1 MQKKFVTRIGIGLAI
16 VAMAFAYITAAG
28 KMEQSRS
35 ATPLEGGTAVSG
47 PPVDTPSLMADV
59 GTLASPMFKGRL
71 TGTEGSKLAQ
81 AYISKRFSEI
91 GLAHYGAGYAMPF
104 AFTRKSIRGLLS
116 PDKKYT
122 TEYPDA
128 TNLVGYI
135 RGSKDPNRIMV
146 VSAHYDH
153 LGERAGAVYHGADDN
168 ASGVGAMLAVAAYF
182 KQHPPLHTVV
192 FAAFDAEELGS
203 GGANHFIEALPFPR
217 AQLAF
222 NLNLDMVSRNDSNE
236 VWASGLYHNPS
247 LKYLAAAAAKHST
260 VKVRTGH
267 DKPML
272 LAGLVEDW
280 TSSSDHRSFHAA
292 GVPFLYFGVADH
304 ADYHQPTDVA
314 EKIDPVFYSKVTSL
328 LIDVALMADHNLQAI
343 R

>member
-1 MQKKFVTRIGIGLAI
+1 MKIMRAIIVVLSLTVLAI
-16 VAMAFAYITAAG
+16 AYISAVEKVETA
-28 KMEQSRS
+28 RS
-35 ATPLEGGTAVSG
+35 ATPLEGGTVISG
-47 PPVDTPSLMADV
+47 PAVDTTVLMADV
-59 GTLASPMFKGRL
+59 ATLASPSFKGRL
-71 TGTEGSKLAQ
+71 TGTGGSKLAQ

-91 GLAHYGAGYAMPF
+91 GLQPYGAAYAMPF
-104 AFTRKSIRGLLS
+104 SFTRTSVRNLLS
-116 PDKKYT
+116 PGKPYSI
-122 TEYPDA
+122 EYPDA

-135 RGSKDPNRIMV
+135 RGSKAPGRVMV

-153 LGERAGAVYHGADDN
+153 LGERGGAVYAGADDN
-168 ASGVGAMLAVAAYF
+168 ASGVAAMLAVAAYF

-192 FAAFDAEELGS
+192 FVAFDAEELGS
-203 GGANHFIEALPFPR
+203 GGASAFIKSLPFPR
-217 AQLAF
+217 EQLAF

-247 LKYLAAAAAKHST
+247 LKYLVAAAAKHST

-272 LAGLVEDW
+272 LAGRVEDW
-280 TSSSDHRSFHAA
+280 TNSSDHRTFHAA

-314 EKIDPVFYSKVTSL
+314 AKIDPGFYSKVTRL
-328 LIDVALMADHNLQAI
+328 LIDVALMADHNLQSI
-343 R
+343 K